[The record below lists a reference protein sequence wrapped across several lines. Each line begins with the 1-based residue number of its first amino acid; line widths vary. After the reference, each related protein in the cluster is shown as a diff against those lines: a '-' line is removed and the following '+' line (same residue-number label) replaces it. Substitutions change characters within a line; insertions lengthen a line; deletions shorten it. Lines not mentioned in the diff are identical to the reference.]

1 MKQACVLLAA
11 LLFARF
17 ASAELLAFGPDSLR
31 EIERRHAGSPFAVV
45 IWSIDCA
52 PCRDDL
58 ALLRRFT
65 AAHPEANVVLISA
78 DDVRNAPA
86 IAAVLA
92 GYGLSGVESWVFAD
106 PNHER
111 LQYAIDPQW
120 FGEMPRAYLYSR
132 ANERKGISGTLSSEE
147 LERWLMQH

>member
-1 MKQACVLLAA
+1 MKNVWVLLAA
-11 LLFARF
+11 LLFARL

-31 EIERRHAGSPFAVV
+31 EIERRHADSAFAVV

-58 ALLRRFT
+58 RLLRRFT
-65 AAHPEANVVLISA
+65 VAHPDAHVVLISA
-78 DDVRNAPA
+78 DDARNAPA
-86 IAAVLA
+86 VSAVLA
-92 GYGLSGVESWVFAD
+92 EYGLTGVESWVFAD
-106 PNHER
+106 PNRER

-132 ANERKGISGTLSSEE
+132 GTERKAISGTLSSAA
-147 LERWLMQH
+147 LERWLEGD

>member
-1 MKQACVLLAA
+1 MKNVCVLVAA
-11 LLFARF
+11 LLFARL

-31 EIERRHAGSPFAVV
+31 EIERRHADSAFAVV

-65 AAHPEANVVLISA
+65 AAHPDAHVVLISA
-78 DDVRNAPA
+78 DDVRNASA
-86 IAAVLA
+86 VSAVLA
-92 GYGLSGVESWVFAD
+92 EYGLADVESWVFAD
-106 PNHER
+106 ANRER

-132 ANERKGISGTLSSEE
+132 ASERKGISGALSNAE
-147 LERWLMQH
+147 LERWLAAD

>member
-1 MKQACVLLAA
+1 M
-11 LLFARF
+11 
-17 ASAELLAFGPDSLR
+17 
-31 EIERRHAGSPFAVV
+31 
-45 IWSIDCA
+45 
-52 PCRDDL
+52 
-58 ALLRRFT
+58 
-65 AAHPEANVVLISA
+65 
-78 DDVRNAPA
+78 RNAPA